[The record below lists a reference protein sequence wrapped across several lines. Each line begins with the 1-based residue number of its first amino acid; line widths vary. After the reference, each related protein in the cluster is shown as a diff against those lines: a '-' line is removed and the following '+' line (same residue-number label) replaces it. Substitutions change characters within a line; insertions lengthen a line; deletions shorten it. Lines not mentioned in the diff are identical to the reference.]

1 MVLSR
6 VNWKNVILYH
16 YERFVL
22 MILVY
27 DTRYEANLLSW
38 NFIVIF
44 NFDNISFSGIQ
55 NYCNLL
61 FLVTKIRIQRKQL
74 KSNSRSYNYF

>member
-16 YERFVL
+16 YKRFVL

-27 DTRYEANLLSW
+27 DTRYEANLVSW

-44 NFDNISFSGIQ
+44 NFDNISFSGI
-55 NYCNLL
+55 
-61 FLVTKIRIQRKQL
+61 
-74 KSNSRSYNYF
+74 

>member
-1 MVLSR
+1 
-6 VNWKNVILYH
+6 
-16 YERFVL
+16 

-74 KSNSRSYNYF
+74 KSNSSSYNYF

>member
-16 YERFVL
+16 YKRFVL

>member
-27 DTRYEANLLSW
+27 DTRYEANLVSW

-44 NFDNISFSGIQ
+44 NFDNISFSGI
-55 NYCNLL
+55 
-61 FLVTKIRIQRKQL
+61 
-74 KSNSRSYNYF
+74 